1 MVVYWKSIY
10 IFEDTKQKTNKMNTI
25 EKLQKELE
33 TVKLSIKYANSA
45 EIVINAFN
53 NKNEFESIC
62 KYTQRKTQL
71 FSNDKIIYFGQ
82 FTFNLQDVKIF
93 QSDLKFNNNVN
104 SVNNSEFK
112 KVINAMKFVLKNPNM
127 IEIAFAL
134 NKEINK

>member
-1 MVVYWKSIY
+1 M
-10 IFEDTKQKTNKMNTI
+10 TTI

-33 TVKLSIKYANSA
+33 TVKLSIKYANA
-45 EIVINAFN
+45 TKIVINAFN
-53 NKNEFESIC
+53 NKNKFESIC

-71 FSNDKIIYFGQ
+71 FSEDKIIYFGE
-82 FTFNLQDVKIF
+82 FTFNLRDVKNF

-104 SVNNSEFK
+104 TVNNAEFK

-127 IEIAFAL
+127 IEIAFSL